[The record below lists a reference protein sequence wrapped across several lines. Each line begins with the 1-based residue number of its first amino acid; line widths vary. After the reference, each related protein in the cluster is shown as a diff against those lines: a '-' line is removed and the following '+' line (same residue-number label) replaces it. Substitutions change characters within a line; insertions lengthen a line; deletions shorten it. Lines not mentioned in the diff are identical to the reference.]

1 MNRRI
6 PLYPE
11 IFFIF
16 TALRRACGPG
26 MCYHD
31 TDSMKT
37 QYILILRNTFRVS
50 ARQRMPLGQRWETVC
65 PRLALGMAAPGV
77 SIVLRLPLY

>member
-1 MNRRI
+1 M
-6 PLYPE
+6 
-11 IFFIF
+11 
-16 TALRRACGPG
+16 
-26 MCYHD
+26 
-31 TDSMKT
+31 

-50 ARQRMPLGQRWETVC
+50 ARQRMPLGQRWETVG